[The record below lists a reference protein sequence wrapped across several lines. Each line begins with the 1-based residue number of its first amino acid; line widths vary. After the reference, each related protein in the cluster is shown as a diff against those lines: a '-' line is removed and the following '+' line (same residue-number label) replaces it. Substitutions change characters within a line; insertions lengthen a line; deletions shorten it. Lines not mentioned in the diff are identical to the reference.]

1 MQGAKLPANP
11 LALPEWVGLVGV
23 GLQLGLSWVWVRQ
36 LVAVGDE
43 RRDLAGWL
51 GWGSN
56 RGRWK
61 LVMGMSLLNK
71 QVSLL
76 LFSGFFGLPFTS
88 LKYQADRRLNVSNA
102 LFLCIFE
109 LPMLALS
116 LLVAVAYRTI
126 EFNSKLFYS
135 SSDAA
140 VIFAIS
146 ICF

>member
-1 MQGAKLPANP
+1 M
-11 LALPEWVGLVGV
+11 
-23 GLQLGLSWVWVRQ
+23 QLGLSWVGVRQ
-36 LVAVGDE
+36 LLAVGDE
-43 RRDLAGWL
+43 RRDMLGWL

-76 LFSGFFGLPFTS
+76 LFSGLFGLPFTS
-88 LKYQADRRLNVSNA
+88 LRYQADRRITVSNA
-102 LFLCIFE
+102 LFLCLFE
-109 LPMLALS
+109 FPMLALS
-116 LLVAVAYRTI
+116 LLVAVAYRTV

-140 VIFAIS
+140 VIFTIS